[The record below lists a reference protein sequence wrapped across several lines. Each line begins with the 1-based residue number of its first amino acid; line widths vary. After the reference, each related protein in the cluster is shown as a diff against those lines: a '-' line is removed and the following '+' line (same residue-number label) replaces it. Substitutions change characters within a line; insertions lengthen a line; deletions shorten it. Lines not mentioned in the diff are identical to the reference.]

1 MACIELHFVTC
12 FKCLMTT
19 HVACN
24 TTDINLVVADGE
36 YFPFT
41 EAI

>member
-1 MACIELHFVTC
+1 VTA
-12 FKCLMTT
+12 
-19 HVACN
+19 HIACN
-24 TTDINLVVADGE
+24 TTDISLVVVDGE